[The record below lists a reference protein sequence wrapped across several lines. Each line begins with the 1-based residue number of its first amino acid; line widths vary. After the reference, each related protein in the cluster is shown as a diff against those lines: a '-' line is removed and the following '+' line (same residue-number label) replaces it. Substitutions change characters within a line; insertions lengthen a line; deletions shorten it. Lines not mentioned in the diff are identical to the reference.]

1 MVGQGSP
8 SAASGRPAAE
18 DVAAAAAAV
27 GAIADAVSSVLS
39 PFPCQAGSSESLV
52 GADPWAPQLLLPL
65 LAFAFVAAVAACG
78 AESRW

>member
-1 MVGQGSP
+1 MAGQGSP

-18 DVAAAAAAV
+18 EVAAAAV
-27 GAIADAVSSVLS
+27 GAIVDAVSSVLS
-39 PFPCQAGSSESLV
+39 PFPCQAGSSEPLV

-78 AESRW
+78 AGSRW